1 MGTRG
6 ELRRL
11 VDLIATGALRPLIGS
26 THPLRDASTAFA
38 EMAAGDLRGK
48 IVLEA

>member
-1 MGTRG
+1 
-6 ELRRL
+6 
-11 VDLIATGALRPLIGS
+11 LRPLIGS
-26 THPLRDASTAFA
+26 TRPLQDAATAFA